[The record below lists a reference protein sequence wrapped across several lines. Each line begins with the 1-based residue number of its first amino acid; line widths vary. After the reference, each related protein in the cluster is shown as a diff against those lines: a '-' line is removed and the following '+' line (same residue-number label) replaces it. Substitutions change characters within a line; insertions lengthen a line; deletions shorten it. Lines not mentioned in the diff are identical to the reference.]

1 MMISYYNHQ
10 KAEIGLF
17 GCHRFF
23 ALFAEQG
30 TGKTLPAVQHV
41 LNLLTSGAI
50 TNALIICPK
59 AVMDGWHRTIDMFP
73 PLGRRCLLRAVTVI
87 NYDMI
92 WRRSEYMRPWGCVI
106 LDESHFIKHRTS
118 RRAKFI
124 LKLGRLSEYRYILT
138 GTPIGNSHWEEI
150 WSQFNFLEPSIF
162 AKYSAFEKRYC
173 ILNQYF
179 KPYRYI
185 NTDELK
191 AKIAPY
197 VFSVRK
203 ADCLDLPEKLPP
215 ERYTLD
221 LQERAL
227 YKEMLKNYIEELDIE
242 AKNPLARLTKL
253 RQMCSGFIPDEDGT
267 IHRLR
272 CEKPD
277 ALTDFLENWGAKLV
291 IFAEYKQ
298 SIRDIG
304 TVLQKRKIKSVVL
317 DGNQKD
323 KGIWKRFQTDP
334 AIQVIVCQYKSAA
347 QGIDLFAADTIIFY
361 EPTLSSQTF
370 EQACDRIHRVGQ
382 TQKCSYIL
390 LETKGTI
397 EVSMWSAL
405 ARHHDFDEHE
415 LWAALKEVNKNGRA

>member
-1 MMISYYNHQ
+1 MKIQYYAHQ
-10 KAEIGLF
+10 RREIELL
-17 GCHRFF
+17 GCHPFF

-30 TGKTLPAVQHV
+30 TGKTLPAAQHI
-41 LNLLTSGAI
+41 LNLLTGGAI
-50 TNALIICPK
+50 TDALVICPK
-59 AVMDGWHRTIDMFP
+59 AVMDGWQRTMDMFP
-73 PLGRRCLLRAVTVI
+73 PLQRKLLHRAVTVI
-87 NYDMI
+87 NYDLV
-92 WRRSEYMRPWGCVI
+92 WRRPAFLRPWGCVV

-124 LKLGRLSEYRYILT
+124 LKLGQLASFRYILT

-150 WSQFNFLEPSIF
+150 WSQFNFLNPSIF
-162 AKYSAFEKRYC
+162 GKYSVFEKRYC

-191 AKIAPY
+191 AKIASY

-215 ERYTLD
+215 ERYTLE
-221 LQERAL
+221 LQERTL

-267 IHRLR
+267 LHRLW
-272 CEKPD
+272 CEKPA
-277 ALTDFLENWGAKLV
+277 ALADFLENWNAKLV

-298 SIRDIG
+298 SIRDINA
-304 TVLQKRKIKSVVL
+304 VLKKRKIKFIVL
-317 DGNQKD
+317 DGEQKD
-323 KGIWKRFQTDP
+323 KGIWKRFQTEP

-347 QGIDLFAADTIIFY
+347 QGIDLFAADTIMFY

-405 ARHHDFDEHE
+405 ARHHDFDERE
-415 LWAALKEVNKNGRA
+415 LWDALQEKKPYKK